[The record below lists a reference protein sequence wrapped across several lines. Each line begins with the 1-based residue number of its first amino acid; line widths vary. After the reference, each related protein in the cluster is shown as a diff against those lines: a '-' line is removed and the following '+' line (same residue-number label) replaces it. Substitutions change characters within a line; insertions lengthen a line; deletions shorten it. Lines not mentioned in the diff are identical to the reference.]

1 MLHSDAL
8 DSAEHTDMSS
18 LISHMQSTSALEFKD
33 QAEERM
39 DFRNADPRDFGG
51 AKISD
56 KGSTFTSHCSN
67 PMPTWGSNSHASG
80 KVGDTTLGHMFA
92 SPFAATFKQ
101 GEDASSTQVI
111 GDHRDATFYALQKEL
126 TDKSTQLDLLQIN
139 LQKSESELKATTA
152 ENKQLKDK
160 HGIFFL
166 QQQTA
171 LVNQKRYEQLSK
183 DYTQAKADSEY
194 HQKQHNELLVDYDH
208 LKTQKGELEAQHLRE
223 LGSYNDDLSN
233 AKLDLI
239 TIRNKTNEEMDIL
252 KEQHTQQKK
261 NMQAKHD
268 AEMQKKIAEL
278 QFTMQNQSGK
288 AQDDLMNKHAEDKHA
303 LELAHIKEVS
313 ELANRHN
320 TERGHLTKN
329 YTEAS
334 QEVQTLKSERAAL
347 KKTHEEEKAQLNLQ
361 IMKVHEERA
370 SILQERSQAHQK
382 EIEDL
387 QHSTSESHQ
396 KQLDDLD
403 DKLRMEM
410 ETLSEGYEKQ
420 KQEDIKRLQDEYEV
434 KISGFKKTM
443 EESMNFITKKNTDQ
457 EELQKRNI
465 ELIGELDKSKSTKQ
479 QLSENLT
486 KLQTNYQ
493 SLQAQKEK
501 EITELNNTKAEVI
514 KNYDAHIAKTEGE
527 LKAQLQKDRADAL
540 SIIETQTRNCQ
551 TISNKLVQQEKRCSE
566 CQSSSK
572 RVQVQIV

>member
-1 MLHSDAL
+1 M
-8 DSAEHTDMSS
+8 
-18 LISHMQSTSALEFKD
+18 
-33 QAEERM
+33 
-39 DFRNADPRDFGG
+39 
-51 AKISD
+51 
-56 KGSTFTSHCSN
+56 
-67 PMPTWGSNSHASG
+67 
-80 KVGDTTLGHMFA
+80 
-92 SPFAATFKQ
+92 
-101 GEDASSTQVI
+101 
-111 GDHRDATFYALQKEL
+111 
-126 TDKSTQLDLLQIN
+126 
-139 LQKSESELKATTA
+139 
-152 ENKQLKDK
+152 
-160 HGIFFL
+160 
-166 QQQTA
+166 
-171 LVNQKRYEQLSK
+171 
-183 DYTQAKADSEY
+183 
-194 HQKQHNELLVDYDH
+194 
-208 LKTQKGELEAQHLRE
+208 EAQHLRE

-252 KEQHTQQKK
+252 KEEHTLQKK

-465 ELIGELDKSKSTKQ
+465 ELIGELDKSKTTKQ

-551 TISNKLVQQEKRCSE
+551 IISNKLAQREKDAQNAKAQAKEYKFKLFEMEQRVKELERMKASQPPIPVDVSLEPDTPSLKGAEQAKAKLDTKLLAKNASIIARALNTVKREAEQTAIDLMATLPTETVTESVMLFSTASIPTSSMPVRAGYVYHWNPWEDNGKGGWLEITEEQERKNQEHDARIKQMTQHMLRTSRLANRDPN
-566 CQSSSK
+566 
-572 RVQVQIV
+572 RVTGVDAIDIDTDTPTPQVLTQYLFLLLHQ